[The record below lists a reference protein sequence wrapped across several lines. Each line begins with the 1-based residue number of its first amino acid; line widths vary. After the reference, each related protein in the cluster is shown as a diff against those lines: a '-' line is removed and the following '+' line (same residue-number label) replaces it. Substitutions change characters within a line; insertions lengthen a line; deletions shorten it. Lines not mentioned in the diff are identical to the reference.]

1 MYVYVYELQFIRV
14 VIINILYYLL
24 YEPLVTIVCV

>member
-1 MYVYVYELQFIRV
+1 MYIYELQFIRV

-24 YEPLVTIVCV
+24 YEPLVTIVSV